1 MERQD
6 CNAPARLQC
15 ARQLFHELVKH
26 FKLVVDV
33 NAQRLK
39 RPLTGL
45 FDRLLLF
52 LFRQKI
58 QRLFDHPAQLCRRVN
73 PVAAVDFFCDC
84 LRKLLTVRLV

>member
-1 MERQD
+1 M
-6 CNAPARLQC
+6 
-15 ARQLFHELVKH
+15 
-26 FKLVVDV
+26 VDV

-58 QRLFDHPAQLCRRVN
+58 QRLFDHPTQLCRRVN
-73 PVAAVDFFCDC
+73 PVAAADFFCDC